1 MSAMM
6 PHPAGAGAGQRT
18 HRMRLIVAD
27 DHEMVRLGLTLRL
40 SQAYPDAEIVEAD
53 CYRCLEGVYS
63 EGGPPDL
70 VITDLKMPDG
80 EWRRELQMLRARCPQ
95 TRVLVFSALESA
107 QIVRSILPDLADGFI
122 PKSADGHTL
131 MAAIR
136 LVLDGGVYVPLTAL
150 ESMHEEGGTGGPAPA
165 ASPALPLTP
174 RQVDVLRMIALGKA
188 NKQIAYELGLS
199 VGTVKIHVSNILD
212 ALGATNRTEA
222 IAIARDR
229 YGLGSEPGT

>member
-1 MSAMM
+1 MK
-6 PHPAGAGAGQRT
+6 
-18 HRMRLIVAD
+18 LIVVD

-40 SQAYPDAEIVEAD
+40 SQSYPDAEIVEAN
-53 CYRCLEGVYS
+53 CYRCLEIAYS
-63 EGGPPDL
+63 EGEPPDL
-70 VITDLKMPDG
+70 VIADLKMPDG
-80 EWRRELQMLRARCPQ
+80 EWRRELQKMRAHCPQ

-122 PKSADGHTL
+122 PKSADSHTL

-150 ESMHEEGGTGGPAPA
+150 ESMLEESETGSGAPA
-165 ASPALPLTP
+165 SLPALPLTP

-199 VGTVKIHVSNILD
+199 VGTVKIHVSNILN

-222 IAIARDR
+222 IAIANDR
-229 YGLGSEPGT
+229 YGLGSESGT